1 MALPK
6 KKQVIDLSPIKLQNE
21 IITIK
26 KQLFEL
32 RIKKATGQILK
43 PHLFKHLQHR
53 LKQLIFIYELFC
65 KNLYK
70 KRVKFNK
77 E

>member
-6 KKQVIDLSPIKLQNE
+6 KKQVIDLAPIKLQSE

-32 RIKKATGQILK
+32 RIKKATGQTLK
-43 PHLFKHLQHR
+43 PHIFKHLQHR
-53 LKQLIFIYELFC
+53 LKQLISIYVPFC
-65 KNLYK
+65 KNIYK
-70 KRVKFNK
+70 KRVKFDK